1 MSSVILFIATM
12 FCGFIAGRVSAK
24 NEPRPLGTT
33 EQKLT
38 DELVVAQNL
47 NNSLLADL
55 QEAKESLRKLKNA
68 S

>member
-1 MSSVILFIATM
+1 M